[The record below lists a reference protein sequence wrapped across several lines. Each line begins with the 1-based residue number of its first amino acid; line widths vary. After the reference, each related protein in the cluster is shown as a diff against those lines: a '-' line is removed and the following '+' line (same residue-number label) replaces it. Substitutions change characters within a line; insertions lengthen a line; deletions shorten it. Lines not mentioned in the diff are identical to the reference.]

1 MAVERS
7 FIVKLLAD
15 PRQLIQGFQ
24 AVRGQAEKTFGET
37 DAKVQSLLPGFRNLT
52 IAAAGVFAGFTA
64 GAIGAVRAA
73 AQQEAQQQRL
83 RQILLTTGKATQE
96 QIAALYEQA
105 NALERVGVVAGGNI
119 NILQSQLATFDLQA
133 STIQKLTPAIVDYVV
148 AEKGAGASADEFRMM
163 TNGLAQALNGQF
175 GALTRVGFVLDE
187 NTKKMIS
194 SGTEA
199 ERADAIVKVLNS
211 TYGGFNESLR
221 NTTEGQLQAFR
232 NSMDKIRTDLATAFL
247 PIFNRVM
254 DVFGGLANFAAQ
266 NTTAVKVFAIAVGG
280 LSTAILALA
289 GYLKFVAF
297 QQRIMADETL
307 KAVFSLKNAEG
318 ELTNTSKAAIGLGK
332 AFSAIGISAGIFGVL
347 NEITDTAGQAADGL
361 KRVTIEIGQ
370 FKRIGSDGAR
380 SVVEE
385 FNRFGRIIQNQNR
398 FGDII
403 SDWGREFQFT
413 GTSVTTSIEAMDE
426 AFRRFLDSDPEQAQE
441 IVDALKA
448 QLAVTDPTTRSYQ
461 DLTDAIA
468 RYERMLRLTKAAQDA
483 LTESS
488 KGLQSWINKN
498 IGATNMI
505 ATQHILESRARLA
518 SADSISQWNKEATQL
533 FNKASSGKSATEKL
547 ADAKK
552 KLQSATDSLK
562 SAQISERNSVERLI
576 DVQKAL
582 TNADERVT
590 KAKDA
595 LAKAIR
601 GYGRDSREGIAA
613 ARSLAEAQRGLER
626 ANFGVVDAQNRVIA
640 AQKKLDDLR
649 NRASDPNDI
658 ANAEFNLEK
667 SKLDVEEATLAVQEA
682 EQDLAKTMADPE
694 ASPLA
699 KRKAELSLVS
709 AKFGLRDA
717 INDQASSEQNLI
729 AVRATG
735 ATAEELAAAERELE
749 EAKLSVQ
756 DAIDAQT
763 RALEDLNTEQETY
776 RKITEGI
783 REDDAEYVEL
793 SKDIVQAE
801 EDQATA
807 ARNLRDA
814 REGAAGATDAL
825 RRAEEELRLSR
836 KELRVAGGGRQSTP
850 GRALGGSVLGDRPY
864 LVGENG
870 PELFVPASGG
880 RIIPNNKM
888 GGGTVVNV
896 VVNAGMGA
904 SGAQIGQEIV
914 DVLSKYTKVSGPL
927 SQYVTV

>member
-1 MAVERS
+1 
-7 FIVKLLAD
+7 
-15 PRQLIQGFQ
+15 
-24 AVRGQAEKTFGET
+24 
-37 DAKVQSLLPGFRNLT
+37 
-52 IAAAGVFAGFTA
+52 
-64 GAIGAVRAA
+64 
-73 AQQEAQQQRL
+73 
-83 RQILLTTGKATQE
+83 
-96 QIAALYEQA
+96 
-105 NALERVGVVAGGNI
+105 
-119 NILQSQLATFDLQA
+119 
-133 STIQKLTPAIVDYVV
+133 
-148 AEKGAGASADEFRMM
+148 
-163 TNGLAQALNGQF
+163 
-175 GALTRVGFVLDE
+175 
-187 NTKKMIS
+187 
-194 SGTEA
+194 
-199 ERADAIVKVLNS
+199 
-211 TYGGFNESLR
+211 
-221 NTTEGQLQAFR
+221 
-232 NSMDKIRTDLATAFL
+232 
-247 PIFNRVM
+247 
-254 DVFGGLANFAAQ
+254 
-266 NTTAVKVFAIAVGG
+266 
-280 LSTAILALA
+280 
-289 GYLKFVAF
+289 
-297 QQRIMADETL
+297 MADETL
-307 KAVFSLKNAEG
+307 RSYLAMRNAEG
-318 ELTNTSKAAIGLGK
+318 QLTATGKAAIGLGK
-332 AFSAIGISAGIFGVL
+332 AFAALAITQTIGALF
-347 NEITDTAGQAADGL
+347 NEISNSSGQAADGI
-361 KRVTIEIGQ
+361 RRITIEVAKFEQSGKKNSQDLVKEFARLGMVINNE
-370 FKRIGSDGAR
+370 FRIGD
-380 SVVEE
+380 VVKE
-385 FNRFGRIIQNQNR
+385 FGRQ
-398 FGDII
+398 
-403 SDWGREFQFT
+403 FQLT
-413 GTSVTTSIEAMDE
+413 IGGLKVNIEAMDE
-426 AFRRFLDSDPEQAQE
+426 AFRKFLDSDPQKAAA
-441 IVDALKA
+441 IVDALKQ
-448 QLAVTDPTTRSYQ
+448 QLAVTDPTTRAYK

-468 RYERMLRLTKAAQDA
+468 RYEAMLRLTKTANEAANVELGKTMTLAQVAAQAIARSTQAKFDDLRMNNA
-483 LTESS
+483 NKDSLKQFQKEVYGLT
-488 KGLQSWINKN
+488 
-498 IGATNMI
+498 T
-505 ATQHILESRARLA
+505 A
-518 SADSISQWNKEATQL
+518 SGG
-533 FNKASSGKSATEKL
+533 GKSAAEKL

-709 AKFGLRDA
+709 AKFNLRDA

-735 ATAEELAAAERELE
+735 ATAEELAAAERELQ

-783 REDDAEYVEL
+783 REDDAEYVQL